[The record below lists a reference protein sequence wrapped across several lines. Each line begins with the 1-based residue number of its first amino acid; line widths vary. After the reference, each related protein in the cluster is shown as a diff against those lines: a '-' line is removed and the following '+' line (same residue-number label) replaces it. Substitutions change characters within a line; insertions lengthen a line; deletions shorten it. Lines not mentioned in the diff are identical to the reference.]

1 MSTEFSHEF
10 NSLLAGEISAV
21 ETYDLAM
28 KRDFD
33 SATLENLSSCRA
45 SHTDRVSKLTD
56 YVIQTGG
63 SPETGSGP
71 WGAFN
76 SFVQNTAGSA
86 VDALALLE
94 QFEAERLVQ
103 YEAQKEI
110 APPPVLIVL
119 NSELLPA
126 QHETHL
132 RMSAALKELKPI
144 PNA

>member
-1 MSTEFSHEF
+1 MTTEFSHEF
-10 NSLLAGEISAV
+10 NSLLSGEISAV

-33 SATLENLSSCRA
+33 GAMLENLNQCRA
-45 SHTDRVSKLTD
+45 SHCDRVKKLTE
-56 YVIQTGG
+56 YVTAAGG
-63 SPETGSGP
+63 TPGTGSGP

-76 SFVQNTAGSA
+76 AFVQNTAGTPH
-86 VDALALLE
+86 DAMALLE

-110 APPPVLIVL
+110 APPPVLLVL
-119 NSELLPA
+119 VNELLPA

-132 RMSAALKELKPI
+132 ILSTSLKQLEPSPSA
-144 PNA
+144 